1 MSGAESNS
9 RMRAASSD
17 HADPTP
23 ISSSAAENLR
33 YIRSTI
39 EAAHTFTTV
48 PGKGCIALGIAA
60 LTAAGLESLPAL
72 ADYWLPIWL
81 TAAVVSS
88 AVALFFMEMKA
99 RRQGLSLRRTV
110 AVRFF
115 LTLVP
120 AFAAGAVL
128 TVALHGSVGRD
139 VIAGVWLL
147 LYGVGIASC
156 GAFSIYVVLI
166 AGFAF
171 MGLGTV
177 TFAAP
182 PAWAPG
188 MLALG
193 FGGIH
198 LALGAVIAR
207 DHGG

>member
-1 MSGAESNS
+1 MHSRFSEAESGE
-9 RMRAASSD
+9 
-17 HADPTP
+17 PTP

-48 PGKGCIALGIAA
+48 PGKGCIAVGFAA
-60 LTAAGLESLPAL
+60 LVAAGLESIPAL
-72 ADYWLPIWL
+72 AEYWLPIWL
-81 TAAVVSS
+81 TAAVVSCT
-88 AVALFFMEMKA
+88 VALFFMEMKA

-128 TVALHGSVGRD
+128 TVALQGLVARD
-139 VIAGVWLL
+139 IIAGVWLL
-147 LYGVGIASC
+147 LYGVGVASC

-182 PAWAPG
+182 AAWAPA
-188 MLALG
+188 MLGLG

-198 LALGAVIAR
+198 LALGAVIMR